1 MKKIISACMFVI
13 VIVTTL
19 MTIKLFQTEDVKRGY
34 HIEETAPSFKFYIS
48 DSQLDAQESLAFFEK
63 LSQDYDANIFL
74 TTTNEHGDTVKSVV
88 YQADSFPYAQFGLPQ
103 KKLFDNA
110 KNIYA
115 SYSTGHKQQA
125 GKIPVFTKR
134 NRLLLQSLENYH
146 AKQHT
151 TANGSYTVV
160 LKDLSAKKPILN
172 QISKTFGL
180 PVKQLQVVTGGQ
192 IFSNYNRTMV
202 SFVIVLGV
210 AVLIFI
216 LVVIYLP
223 LSKTYDI
230 GVMKL
235 NGWPSWQIFWRF
247 AKTGFYTWLGTSLIT
262 DVLVLT
268 IMANFPEH
276 FIPNLLLGQLL
287 ILLLYFLAQGSAYLL
302 IRQTTIAD
310 LVNNHFHFELGTV
323 LSFGAKVIMTIATTV
338 LLVQFSQTIDEAL
351 RLLQQNQDWQQ
362 HGNVLIPERFYD
374 PENDH
379 SQATLTAVYQNLE
392 KHANAM
398 YIYNQTL
405 NPRTSANQEVSEFD
419 PKSSYRL
426 MNVNPNYI
434 QQKVPQLVPLLTNTG
449 RTRLFLVPEKYR
461 HNEKVI
467 KLIKDDQFSSLTE
480 AEQAKTSVAKVPI
493 KLSYYDDQKQ
503 QISVF
508 AYDPEIKQR
517 LINPIFSIVTPDS
530 ITDMDQVMLGSTN
543 IYSPIKVPITAKVNS
558 RIKKI
563 IKQNKAEYMQFH
575 FANLNAILGENLNQV
590 KLGVG
595 LIALILTI
603 VFSLNLISSLFLL
616 MCQLKGEG
624 RALAIKKLLGIK
636 FTERYRG
643 FLMIV
648 TALYAIQFLVV
659 LMFGSSKL
667 ILAVV
672 ALLITLDMLISII
685 FIRRQ
690 EGRNLPLMLKGDL

>member
-13 VIVTTL
+13 VAFAALTT
-19 MTIKLFQTEDVKRGY
+19 IQLFQIEDVKRGY

-48 DSQLDAQESLAFFEK
+48 DSQVDAQESLIFFEQ
-63 LSQDYDANIFL
+63 LSHDYDANIFL
-74 TTTNEHGDTVKSVV
+74 TTINEQGDTVKSVV
-88 YQADSFPYAQFGLPQ
+88 YQPGSFPYAQFGLPR
-103 KKLFDNA
+103 KKLFNSA
-110 KNIYA
+110 KNIYT
-115 SYSTGHKQQA
+115 SYSTGNKYLA

-134 NRLLLQSLENYH
+134 NRLLLQSLESYH

-160 LKDLSAKKPILN
+160 LDDLTVKKSILN
-172 QISKTFGL
+172 RISKKFGL
-180 PVKQLQVVTGGQ
+180 PVKQLKVATNGQ
-192 IFSNYNRTMV
+192 SFSNYNRTMF
-202 SFVIVLGV
+202 SFTIVLGI

-247 AKTGFYTWLGTSLIT
+247 AKAGFYIWMGTSLLADSMI
-262 DVLVLT
+262 LIL
-268 IMANFPEH
+268 MANFPEH
-276 FIPNLLLGQLL
+276 FIRNLLLGQLL
-287 ILLLYFLAQGSAYLL
+287 ILFLYFLAQGSAYLL

-310 LVNNHFHFELGTV
+310 LVNNRFHFELGTV
-323 LSFGAKVIMTIATTV
+323 LSFGAKVVMTIATTV
-338 LLVQFSQTIDEAL
+338 LLVQFSQTIDENLAL
-351 RLLQQNQDWQQ
+351 YQQSQDWQQ

-379 SQATLTAVYQNLE
+379 SQATLTAVYQDLE
-392 KHANAM
+392 KQANAM

-405 NPRTSANQEVSEFD
+405 NPRTSADQEVSEFD

-426 MNVNPNYI
+426 MNVNPKYI
-434 QQKVPQLVPLLTNTG
+434 QQKVPQLAPLLTDTSK
-449 RTRLFLVPEKYR
+449 TRLFLVPETYR
-461 HNEKVI
+461 HNKKVI
-467 KLIKDDQFSSLTE
+467 KLIKDNQFSSLTD
-480 AEQAKTSVAKVPI
+480 AEQAKTSIATVPI
-493 KLSYYDDQKQ
+493 KLSYYDDQKR

-517 LINPIFSIVTPDS
+517 LINPIFSIVTADS
-530 ITDMDQVMLGSTN
+530 MTDMDQAMLGSTN

-563 IKQNKAEYMQFH
+563 ITQNKAEYMQFH
-575 FANLNAILGENLNQV
+575 FASLNAILGENLNQA
-590 KLGVG
+590 KLGAG

-603 VFSLNLISSLFLL
+603 VFSLNLTSSVFLL

-624 RALAIKKLLGIK
+624 RTLAIKKLLGIK

-672 ALLITLDMLISII
+672 ALLITLDMLISIV
-685 FIRRQ
+685 FVRRQ
-690 EGRNLPLMLKGDL
+690 ESRNLPLMLKGDL